1 MLNFC
6 SFRVIATMK
15 TRRIILPLLLFAGF
29 LPKLSA
35 GQYAVTPVSFD
46 FFGNTVELQPD
57 KSCIIPFDSPLSI
70 ESVQNFQASIENA
83 NSLSLV
89 QPLLDYKKQYQLDDW
104 LYYQLIRKT
113 AQQISPKAENYHR
126 YTLYK
131 WFLLTRSGYDA
142 TLRTDGEK
150 LLFYVQSDENIYNIP
165 SYMKN
170 GKQYVCLNYHDYGF
184 NVDFEKGKFAEATG
198 PAEGAQTG
206 FSYKITRLPVFKPGD
221 YEEKDLQ
228 FSYNENDYHFKVKL
242 NPQIKTIFANYP
254 VVDYESYFNIP
265 LSKETYSSLIPLL
278 KKNVTGMNIKN
289 GIDYLMRFTRYAFL
303 YETDT
308 DVFGK
313 EKRLS
318 PEQTL
323 LYEQSDCEDRAA
335 LFFCLVKEV
344 YNLPMIVLAY
354 PEHVT
359 IAVKFN
365 KPVGTP
371 IIYNGIKYSICE
383 PTPQKQDLAV
393 GQLAPKLS
401 KETYEVVYAYTPAR
415 Q

>member
-1 MLNFC
+1 
-6 SFRVIATMK
+6 MK
-15 TRRIILPLLLFAGF
+15 TRRTILFLLFFISF
-29 LPKLSA
+29 LPRYSS
-35 GQYAVTPVSFD
+35 GQTSPTRLSFD
-46 FFGNTVELQPD
+46 FYGNPVELMLDKSSVISYNEPLDKESILSFQKAITAGNT
-57 KSCIIPFDSPLSI
+57 IPLI
-70 ESVQNFQASIENA
+70 QA
-83 NSLSLV
+83 
-89 QPLLDYKKQYQLDDW
+89 LLNYKKQYQLDDW
-104 LYYQLIRKT
+104 LYYQLIRKA
-113 AQQISPKAENYHR
+113 AQQISPKSENYHR

-131 WFLLTRSGYDA
+131 WFLLSRSGYDA
-142 TLRTDGEK
+142 TLKTDGEK

-165 SYMKN
+165 SYLKN

-184 NVDFEKGKFAEATG
+184 NVDFKKGTFTEVAPEIVDTQK
-198 PAEGAQTG
+198 G
-206 FSYKITRLPVFKPGD
+206 FSYKITRLPVFNPGD
-221 YEEKDLQ
+221 YQEKDLQ
-228 FSYNENDYHFKVKL
+228 FNYNETDYHFKVRL

-278 KKNVTGMNIKN
+278 KKNVKRMSTKN
-289 GIDYLMRFTRYAFL
+289 GVDYLMKFTRYAFL
-303 YETDT
+303 FKPDSE
-308 DVFGK
+308 VFGS

-323 LYEQSDCEDRAA
+323 LNEQSDCEDRAA
-335 LFFCLVKEV
+335 LFFFLVKEI

-359 IAVKFN
+359 IAVKFD

-371 IIYNGIKYSICE
+371 IIYNGLRYSICE

-393 GQLAPKLS
+393 GQLAPNLF
-401 KETYEVVYAYTPAR
+401 KETYEVVYAYTPLR

>member
-1 MLNFC
+1 
-6 SFRVIATMK
+6 MK
-15 TRRIILPLLLFAGF
+15 TRISILSLLLLISF
-29 LPKLSA
+29 LPKNA
-35 GQYAVTPVSFD
+35 IGQASYIPISFD
-46 FFGNTVELQPD
+46 FYGDPIELKID
-57 KSCIIPFDSPLSI
+57 KSFIINYKETLSEQSLQTFQSI
-70 ESVQNFQASIENA
+70 IDES
-83 NSLSLV
+83 NSVVLI
-89 QPLLDYKKQYQLDDW
+89 QTLLDYKKQYELDDW

-113 AQQISPKAENYHR
+113 AQQISPKADNYFR

-142 TLRTDGEK
+142 TLKTNGEK

-165 SYMKN
+165 SYIKN

-184 NVDFEKGKFAEATG
+184 NIDFEQEKFTEVAGGTVG
-198 PAEGAQTG
+198 TQRG
-206 FSYKITRLPVFKPGD
+206 FSYKITHLPVFKPGD
-221 YEEKDLQ
+221 YQEKDLQ
-228 FSYNENDYHFKVKL
+228 FNYNENDYHFKVKL

-278 KKNVTGMNIKN
+278 KKNIKGMNTKN
-289 GIDYLMRFTRYAFL
+289 GVDYLMRFTRYAFL
-303 YETDT
+303 FETDAV
-308 DVFGK
+308 VFGK
-313 EKRLS
+313 EKRFS

-335 LFFCLVKEV
+335 LFFYLVKEI
-344 YNLPMIVLAY
+344 YNLPVIVLAY

-365 KPVGTP
+365 KPIGTP
-371 IIYNGIKYSICE
+371 IIYNGMRYSVCE
-383 PTPQKQDLAV
+383 PTPQKRDLAV
-393 GQLAPKLS
+393 GQLLPTLR

-415 Q
+415 

>member
-1 MLNFC
+1 
-6 SFRVIATMK
+6 MK
-15 TRRIILPLLLFAGF
+15 TRCSILFLLLFTSL
-29 LPKLSA
+29 LPENSI
-35 GQYAVTPVSFD
+35 GQANYIPISFD
-46 FFGNTVELQPD
+46 FYGDPVELKLD
-57 KSCIIPFDSPLSI
+57 KSCIISYNEPLNEQSL
-70 ESVQNFQASIENA
+70 QYFQTAIAAGNAS
-83 NSLSLV
+83 SLV
-89 QPLLDYKKQYQLDDW
+89 QALLDYKKQYQLDDW
-104 LYYQLIRKT
+104 LYYQLIRKA
-113 AQQISPKAENYHR
+113 AQQISPKEDNYYR

-142 TLRTDGEK
+142 TLKTNGEK

-165 SYMKN
+165 FYLKD

-184 NVDFEKGKFAEATG
+184 NVDFEKVKFTEIAPGVAD
-198 PAEGAQTG
+198 AQKG
-206 FSYKITRLPVFKPGD
+206 FSYKITRLPVFKSGD
-221 YEEKDLQ
+221 YQEKDLQ
-228 FSYNENDYHFKVKL
+228 FNYKENDYHFKVKL
-242 NPQIKTIFANYP
+242 NPQIKAIFANYP
-254 VVDYESYFNIP
+254 VVDYEFYFNIP
-265 LSKETYSSLIPLL
+265 LSKETHSTLIPLL
-278 KKNVTGMNIKN
+278 KKSVKGMNVKN

-303 YETDT
+303 FETDSE
-308 DVFGK
+308 VFGK

-335 LFFCLVKEV
+335 LFFYLVKEI

-371 IIYNGIKYSICE
+371 IIYNGMKYSVCE
-383 PTPQKQDLAV
+383 PTPQKKDLAI
-393 GQLAPKLS
+393 GQLLPTLR
-401 KETYEVVYAYTPAR
+401 KETYEVVYAYTPVR

>member
-1 MLNFC
+1 
-6 SFRVIATMK
+6 MK
-15 TRRIILPLLLFAGF
+15 TRCTILSLLLFISF
-29 LPKLSA
+29 LPKNSI
-35 GQYAVTPVSFD
+35 GQASYIPISFD
-46 FFGNTVELQPD
+46 FYGDPIELKID
-57 KSCIIPFDSPLSI
+57 KSLLINYKEPLNEQSL
-70 ESVQNFQASIENA
+70 QAFQSDIAEASSGILLHA
-83 NSLSLV
+83 
-89 QPLLDYKKQYQLDDW
+89 LLDYKKQYGLDDW

-113 AQQISPKAENYHR
+113 VQQISPKADNYYR

-131 WFLLTRSGYDA
+131 WFLLTQSGYDA
-142 TLRTDGEK
+142 TLKTNGEK

-165 SYMKN
+165 SYIKN

-184 NVDFEKGKFAEATG
+184 SIDFEKEKFTEVAVGGTDK
-198 PAEGAQTG
+198 QKG
-206 FSYKITRLPVFKPGD
+206 FSYKITRLPDFKPGD
-221 YEEKDLQ
+221 YQEKDLQ

-278 KKNVTGMNIKN
+278 RKNVKGMNTKN
-289 GIDYLMRFTRYAFL
+289 GVDYLMRFTRYAFL
-303 YETDT
+303 FETDAA
-308 DVFGK
+308 VFGK
-313 EKRLS
+313 EKRFS

-335 LFFCLVKEV
+335 LFFYLVKEI
-344 YNLPMIVLAY
+344 YNLPIIVMAY

-359 IAVKFN
+359 IAVKFA

-371 IIYNGIKYSICE
+371 IIYNGMKYSVCE

-393 GQLAPKLS
+393 GQLLPELK
-401 KETYEVVYAYTPAR
+401 KEYYEVVYAYTPR
-415 Q
+415 K

>member
-1 MLNFC
+1 
-6 SFRVIATMK
+6 MK
-15 TRRIILPLLLFAGF
+15 TRFSILSLLLFISF
-29 LPKLSA
+29 LPKNST
-35 GQYAVTPVSFD
+35 GQASYSPISFD
-46 FFGNTVELQPD
+46 FYGDPIELKLD
-57 KSCIIPFDSPLSI
+57 KSFIINYNDQLS
-70 ESVQNFQASIENA
+70 EQSLQSFQSVIADA
-83 NSLSLV
+83 NSGILV
-89 QPLLDYKKQYQLDDW
+89 RGLLDYKKQYELDDW

-113 AQQISPKAENYHR
+113 AQQISPKADNYYR

-131 WFLLTRSGYDA
+131 WFLLTQSGYDA
-142 TLRTDGEK
+142 TLKTNGEK

-165 SYMKN
+165 SYIKN

-184 NVDFEKGKFAEATG
+184 NVDFEQEKFIEVAA
-198 PAEGAQTG
+198 GAIDTQKS

-221 YEEKDLQ
+221 YQEKDLQ
-228 FSYNENDYHFKVKL
+228 FNYNENDYHFKVKL

-278 KKNVTGMNIKN
+278 KKNIKGLNTKN
-289 GIDYLMRFTRYAFL
+289 GVDYLMRFTRYAFL
-303 YETDT
+303 FETDAV
-308 DVFGK
+308 VFGK
-313 EKRLS
+313 EKRFS

-335 LFFCLVKEV
+335 LFFYLVKEI
-344 YNLPMIVLAY
+344 YNLPVIVLAY

-365 KPVGTP
+365 KPIGTP
-371 IIYNGIKYSICE
+371 IIYKGMKYSVCE
-383 PTPQKQDLAV
+383 PTPQKKDLAV
-393 GQLAPKLS
+393 GQLLPTLR
-401 KETYEVVYAYTPAR
+401 KETYEVVYAYTPTR